1 MKRPLKRMVQLCAMA
16 LLFALSLTMA
26 TSCNNGKSK
35 AEKAAIEKAK
45 EKAMFPDNAEVEIV
59 YSGLDTVPYYLMDNM
74 LTMTD
79 NHLEHVKSWSSS
91 SKEEILNKDREE
103 IRAAYQ
109 SYKANPNVAYVM
121 CVETR
126 ENTPLGMHK
135 ERRIVICD
143 KDNSENILGTMNA
156 DYQYRHRYYTLR
168 SVCERYSVEK
178 NEYGKIKTDGM
189 NEIEKFIEI

>member
-45 EKAMFPDNAEVEIV
+45 EYAMSPDNAEVEVI

-79 NHLEHVKSWSSS
+79 KHIEHTKSWSSD
-91 SKEEILNKDREE
+91 KNEILENDREE

-109 SYKANPNVAYVM
+109 SYKANPNVAYVT
-121 CVETR
+121 CVEMR
-126 ENTPLGMHK
+126 ENTPLGTNK
-135 ERRIVICD
+135 ERLVVICD
-143 KDNSENILGTMNA
+143 KDNPENILGIMNA

-168 SVCERYSVEK
+168 SVCERYSIEK

>member
-1 MKRPLKRMVQLCAMA
+1 MVQLCAMA

-45 EKAMFPDNAEVEIV
+45 EYAMSPDNAEVEVI

-79 NHLEHVKSWSSS
+79 KHIEHTKSWSRYQN
-91 SKEEILNKDREE
+91 EILDKDREE
-103 IRAAYQ
+103 IRTAYQ
-109 SYKANPNVAYVM
+109 SYKANPNVAYVT
-121 CVETR
+121 CVEMR
-126 ENTPLGMHK
+126 ENTPLGTNK
-135 ERRIVICD
+135 ERLVVICD
-143 KDNSENILGTMNA
+143 KDNPENILGIMNA

-168 SVCERYSVEK
+168 SVCERYSIEK

-189 NEIEKFIEI
+189 NELEKFIEI